1 MEGETEKRVK
11 GVRIQTL
18 NYAMVMASA
27 VLYVVL
33 IYARIVCF
41 HNIKAIA
48 H

>member
-33 IYARIVCF
+33 IYACLLYTSD
-41 HNIKAIA
+41 AA
-48 H
+48 DD